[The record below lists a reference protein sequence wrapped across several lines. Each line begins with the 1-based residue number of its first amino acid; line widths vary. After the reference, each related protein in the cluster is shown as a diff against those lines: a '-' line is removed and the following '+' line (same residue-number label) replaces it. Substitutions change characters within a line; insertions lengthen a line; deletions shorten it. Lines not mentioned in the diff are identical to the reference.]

1 MVHVLRAGRATCRPE
16 AAGVEVRPGEA
27 GTRRVDALPGS
38 ARRADPDFDPL
49 EVRAAERAGGAGG
62 DSGSQEA
69 QARASGGGIDDQD
82 ECGALDSG
90 DPETFRSGHVEVAF
104 EGFFAAPELVRAPYQ
119 RSGDGRIV
127 GDDGANRLP
136 WTGAFGVRHEFS
148 VQTFMQGLLTNQRGC
163 RLVWNYR
170 SPIDFSS
177 VHPAIIVGAT
187 HASPLHM
194 NLCATAG
201 AGFLTMA
208 GSDRQGVLGAS
219 SRRKPPGTSYPQQPR
234 TFTRETTF
242 GNLAH
247 L

>member
-1 MVHVLRAGRATCRPE
+1 MPARGR
-16 AAGVEVRPGEA
+16 GVEVRPGEA

-148 VQTFMQGLLTNQRGC
+148 VQTFMQGLLTSWRGC
-163 RLVWNYR
+163 ASDQQGMLG
-170 SPIDFSS
+170 DSS
-177 VHPAIIVGAT
+177 G
-187 HASPLHM
+187 
-194 NLCATAG
+194 
-201 AGFLTMA
+201 
-208 GSDRQGVLGAS
+208 
-219 SRRKPPGTSYPQQPR
+219 RKPSGDVMSAAASYLHA
-234 TFTRETTF
+234 
-242 GNLAH
+242 GNHFRKLGSPVKIDAAQG